1 MLCRDCSSA
10 RRSPLFQVS
19 AGSLAT
25 ASLVCLGVAVL
36 GGWLLADMG
45 GGLGLFSLW
54 LGFLYGLVIAEVALR
69 ITGRK
74 RGIQMEILAGTCAAL
89 GIVAGWALSAL
100 LHGGPDPVTAL
111 IAHLLHPWSYLLIGL
126 AAFSAV
132 SRIRYI

>member
-1 MLCRDCSSA
+1 MLCRECSSS

-25 ASLVCLGVAVL
+25 ASLVCLGVAVF
-36 GGWLLADMG
+36 GGWLLASVG
-45 GGLGLFSLW
+45 GGFGFFSLW
-54 LGFLYGLVIAEVALR
+54 FGFLYGLAIAEVALR

-74 RGIQMEILAGTCAAL
+74 RGPQMEILAGTCAVL

-100 LHGGPDPVTAL
+100 VHGGPDPGTAL
-111 IAHLLHPWSYLLIGL
+111 LAHLFNPWSYLLIGL
-126 AAFSAV
+126 AAVSAV